1 KGIDARALHE
11 ESLRIKEKVVKERIE
26 NERHMLKERNDQ
38 KRSAW
43 YILEYFK
50 ILEDFSKED
59 LTNIYFSNRFQ
70 RAFSSFF
77 GEDIEYFAPRL
88 FFNMDKLEKK
98 LNEAEFN
105 EEITMVVFNVFN
117 NQFQQFITQHISMDY
132 DQMENKFFTEYTLCD
147 AQTFKDI
154 LIHQMDSVEKVI
166 VERGLY
172 KRAHDS
178 RVNKRMTQM
187 KKGMVNMVK
196 DKYDDG
202 FVVKAKRGTKSEI

>member
-1 KGIDARALHE
+1 
-11 ESLRIKEKVVKERIE
+11 
-26 NERHMLKERNDQ
+26 
-38 KRSAW
+38 
-43 YILEYFK
+43 
-50 ILEDFSKED
+50 
-59 LTNIYFSNRFQ
+59 
-70 RAFSSFF
+70 
-77 GEDIEYFAPRL
+77 
-88 FFNMDKLEKK
+88 MDKLEKK

-105 EEITMVVFNVFN
+105 EEITMVVFKVFN

-132 DQMENKFFTEYTLCD
+132 DQMANKFFTEYTLCD

-178 RVNKRMTQM
+178 RINKRMTQM

-196 DKYDDG
+196 DKCDDG
-202 FVVKAKRGTKSEI
+202 KDDSSSSSIVENNISELENESEECWQSLSIPKAFRWLRLSPKKL